1 MKQLFRRL
9 FLTALLSLS
18 PWAAAAE
25 SPAMVTDLQGKASIE
40 GGARRTEVSIL
51 SPLPGNTRLILAAK
65 ARLVLVYLKSG
76 QEYELAG
83 PGSYRIGPAAPE
95 PLEGAKP
102 ATQRTLS
109 AAYGAGRIDTAGKA
123 QAGLVMRSVFIRPI
137 ALIEPAG
144 SLVLADR
151 PTFRWEAVPGAAR
164 YRFELD
170 DDSGALVAEA
180 ATDGPSFTL
189 PEGISLKEGIVYSW
203 GVETKTGNQ
212 KHSAWGQFALIG
224 KAERQRLERLRPAA
238 DAPFSERV
246 LYAAELERL
255 GLKDDARPLWKSLA
269 GERPDDA
276 RLRELAGE

>member
-1 MKQLFRRL
+1 MKKLFRLL

-18 PWAAAAE
+18 PWASAAE

-51 SPLPGNTRLILAAK
+51 APLPGSARLILADK

-83 PGSYRIGPAAPE
+83 PGSYRIGLAAPE

-102 ATQRTLS
+102 AKQRALA
-109 AAYGAGRIDTAGKA
+109 AAYSASRIDTAGKA
-123 QAGLVMRSVFIRPI
+123 QAGLVMRSVFIRPVN
-137 ALIEPAG
+137 LTEPSG
-144 SLVLADR
+144 SRVMAER

-170 DDSGALVAEA
+170 DDTGSVVAETT
-180 ATDGPSFTL
+180 TDAPFFAL
-189 PEGISLKEGIVYSW
+189 PEGVSLKEKVLYSW
-203 GVETKTGNQ
+203 GVETHSGKQ
-212 KHSAWGQFALIG
+212 KFSSWGQFALIG
-224 KAERQRLERLRPAA
+224 NAERQRLERLRPAA

-246 LYAAELERL
+246 LYAAELEGM
-255 GLKDDARPLWKSLA
+255 GLRDEARPLWKSLA
-269 GERPDDA
+269 AERPDDA

>member
-1 MKQLFRRL
+1 MKKLFRL
-9 FLTALLSLS
+9 LVLTALLCLS

-51 SPLPGNTRLILAAK
+51 APLPSGARLTLAVK

-76 QEYELAG
+76 LEYELAG
-83 PGSYRIGPAAPE
+83 PGSYRIGAAAPE

-102 ATQRTLS
+102 AKQRALA
-109 AAYGAGRIDTAGKA
+109 AAYGASRIDTAGKA

-144 SLVLADR
+144 RLVMADR

-170 DDSGALVAEA
+170 DDSGALVVEA
-180 ATDGPSFTL
+180 NTDAPSFTL
-189 PEGISLKEGIVYSW
+189 PEGVSLKEGIVYNW

-212 KHSAWGQFALIG
+212 KFSSWSQFALIG
-224 KAERQRLERLRPAA
+224 KAERQRLEQLRPAA

-246 LYAAELERL
+246 LYAAELEGM
-255 GLKDDARPLWKSLA
+255 GLRDDARPLWKSLA
-269 GERPDDA
+269 AERPDDA